1 MRINT
6 QMRINMPMKRQ
17 KAMNRKNKNVQVSYK
32 FKYRG
37 MEKFVKPSAKF
48 NFIRRAYNLQI

>member
-1 MRINT
+1 
-6 QMRINMPMKRQ
+6 MPMKRQ